1 MKQLRSMLA
10 VSVVALSMV
19 FAGGLTVSTNMNWAD
34 ADGAATVSKEGT
46 VLFGFNDN
54 TSLGI
59 DTKYGMLAVFNVT
72 SAASLRLGWGAKHTI
87 GVGYTFWNS
96 GGEGVK
102 TSLGASVNFEK
113 GATPADD
120 VTSIGMALGFSL

>member
-1 MKQLRSMLA
+1 MLA
-10 VSVVALSMV
+10 VSVVPLSMV
-19 FAGGLTVSTNMNWAD
+19 FASGLTVSTNMNWAD
-34 ADGAATVSKEGT
+34 AGGTTTVSKTGT
-46 VLFGFNDN
+46 ILFGFNDN

-59 DTKYGMLAVFNVT
+59 DTKYGMLATFNVAG
-72 SAASLRLGWGAKHTI
+72 AASLRLGWGAAMHTI

-113 GATPADD
+113 AADPANDA
-120 VTSIGMALGFSL
+120 TSIGLALGFSL